1 MSKLVWSKLWKCWLI
16 PDPQNA
22 AFSIRVEPQPPAPL
36 NEEKDMTT
44 HKKGCPATGGYG
56 HGAEECICGA
66 DTPSDD
72 DLVKRLRFD
81 NELEPL
87 GDPVAD
93 GALKALCSILN
104 EAADRIEQLVF
115 ESRHY
120 SEGWDTALDI
130 AAKYLKRIE
139 ELERELVF
147 ERRCRHE
154 AEQVLMRYVQLD
166 TERDEAQAKI
176 DRLMLE
182 YCPDEMTTAQIENWA
197 KHQKPVSTED
207 EAGRMK

>member
-72 DLVKRLRFD
+72 TTELVKAVRIT
-81 NELEPL
+81 
-87 GDPVAD
+87 DPTA
-93 GALKALCSILN
+93 
-104 EAADRIEQLVF
+104 
-115 ESRHY
+115 ESVV
-120 SEGWDTALDI
+120 GKFAV
-130 AAKYLKRIE
+130 RIE

>member
-1 MSKLVWSKLWKCWLI
+1 
-16 PDPQNA
+16 
-22 AFSIRVEPQPPAPL
+22 
-36 NEEKDMTT
+36 MTT

-139 ELERELVF
+139 QLERERDGWK
-147 ERRCRHE
+147 ER
-154 AEQVLMRYVQLD
+154 
-166 TERDEAQAKI
+166 EAQAH
-176 DRLMLE
+176 RLLDIAE
-182 YCPDEMTTAQIENWA
+182 RELA
-197 KHQKPVSTED
+197 
-207 EAGRMK
+207 EARLLLRWR